1 MIKATVNK
9 GEVSCHLEGGGIT
22 IFLAELTV
30 LANSV
35 LDKIADE
42 DKVAKDE
49 LVEVFCKGLIYIK
62 DKEN

>member
-9 GEVSCHLEGGGIT
+9 GEVSCHIEGRGIR
-22 IFLAELTV
+22 ILSELTV
-30 LANSV
+30 LADSV

-42 DKVAKDE
+42 DKAAKDE

>member
-9 GEVSCHLEGGGIT
+9 GEVSCHIEGRGIT
-22 IFLAELTV
+22 ILSELTLFV
-30 LANSV
+30 NRV

-42 DKVAKDE
+42 DKAEKEE